1 MLFFQNLGPLDVHH
15 ANRQQD
21 GDHHNSL
28 HRGGSPSGHGEFHT
42 YALNINNTTRHA
54 NVNKADLFSAL
65 YSLASTICEWTIGA
79 EWKAANLE
87 L

>member
-1 MLFFQNLGPLDVHH
+1 MYITQTGNKTVIITTHYIEE
-15 ANRQQD
+15 ARQA
-21 GDHHNSL
+21 GTVSSRH
-28 HRGGSPSGHGEFHT
+28 
-42 YALNINNTTRHA
+42 ALNINNTTRHA